1 MPTENNNVVDFNPIS
16 ETITQPVTTPSTSGI
31 NTNTL
36 VGGGVCA
43 VAGAAI
49 LFVGERAWKW
59 GKKLIAKHKAAKK
72 AEAEDVAEYVDG
84 EIVEEEKS
92 SDKSNK
98 R

>member
-1 MPTENNNVVDFNPIS
+1 MPTENNNVVEFNPIS
-16 ETITQPVTTPSTSGI
+16 ETITQPVTTPTTGGI

-43 VAGAAI
+43 IAGAAI

-59 GKKLIAKHKAAKK
+59 GKKLIAKHKAGK
-72 AEAEDVAEYVDG
+72 DVDEPETEYVDG

-92 SDKSNK
+92 SNKSNK

>member
-1 MPTENNNVVDFNPIS
+1 MPTENNNVVNFDSNLS
-16 ETITQPVTTPSTSGI
+16 NTITQPVTTPTTGGI

-49 LFVGERAWKW
+49 LFIGERAWKW
-59 GKKLIAKHKAAKK
+59 GKKLIAKHKAAK
-72 AEAEDVAEYVDG
+72 AEDVAEPEYVDG
-84 EIVEEEKS
+84 EIVEEEKNS
-92 SDKSNK
+92 NKSNK

>member
-1 MPTENNNVVDFNPIS
+1 MPTENNNVVDFNPNLTN
-16 ETITQPVTTPSTSGI
+16 TITQPVTTPTTGGI

-49 LFVGERAWKW
+49 LFIGERAWKW
-59 GKKLIAKHKAAKK
+59 GKQLIAKHKAGK
-72 AEAEDVAEYVDG
+72 DVAEPEYVDG
-84 EIVEEEKS
+84 EIVEEQEKAA
-92 SDKSNK
+92 KSKN